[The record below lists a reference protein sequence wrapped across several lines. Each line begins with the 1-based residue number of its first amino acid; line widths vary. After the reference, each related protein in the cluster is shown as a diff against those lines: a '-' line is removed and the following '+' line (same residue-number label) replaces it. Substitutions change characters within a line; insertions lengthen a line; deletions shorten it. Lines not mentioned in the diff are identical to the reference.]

1 MKVFINPGHH
11 IGVDSGAVNQKYHLK
26 EADIVYDI
34 AVLVRF
40 YLEAAWVEVE
50 MLQSDNLLGEN
61 PKYYPVVQTANQSGA
76 DLFVSLHCNSAENP
90 AAHGTETLIYKS
102 GGEAEKAAF
111 CIQRQLVDTLSTAHR
126 GIKERPDLAVL
137 RGTSMPAVL
146 VEIGF
151 ISNEEDAMLLVHQ
164 KATIAR
170 AIARGI
176 TDYERMGVAL
186 SC

>member
-11 IGVDSGAVNQKYHLK
+11 IGVDSGAVNQKYHVC
-26 EADIVYDI
+26 EAQIVHDI
-34 AVLVRF
+34 AVLLKF
-40 YLEAAWVEVE
+40 YLEAAYVQVE

-61 PKYYPVVQTANQSGA
+61 PKYYPVVQTANGSGA

-90 AAHGTETLIYKS
+90 AAHGTETLVYVS
-102 GGEAEKAAF
+102 GGEAERAAF
-111 CIQRQLVDTLSTAHR
+111 CIQRQLVDTLGTIDR
-126 GIKERPDLAVL
+126 GIKERPGLAVL

-151 ISNEEDAMLLVHQ
+151 ISNEDDVTLLMHQ
-164 KATIAR
+164 KADIAR

-176 TDYERMGVAL
+176 TDWERSEAVA
-186 SC
+186 

>member
-11 IGVDSGAVNQKYHLK
+11 IGVDSGAVNQKYHVC
-26 EADIVYDI
+26 EAQIVHDI
-34 AVLVRF
+34 AVLLKF
-40 YLEAAWVEVE
+40 YLEAAYVQVE

-61 PKYYPVVQTANQSGA
+61 PIYYRVVQPANGSGA

-90 AAHGTETLIYKS
+90 AAHGTETLIYVS
-102 GGEAEKAAF
+102 GGEAERAAF
-111 CIQRQLVDTLSTAHR
+111 CIQRQLVDTLGTIDR
-126 GIKERPDLAVL
+126 GIKERPGLAVL

-151 ISNEEDAMLLVHQ
+151 ISNEDDVTLLMHQ
-164 KATIAR
+164 KADIAR

-176 TDYERMGVAL
+176 TDWERSEAVA
-186 SC
+186 